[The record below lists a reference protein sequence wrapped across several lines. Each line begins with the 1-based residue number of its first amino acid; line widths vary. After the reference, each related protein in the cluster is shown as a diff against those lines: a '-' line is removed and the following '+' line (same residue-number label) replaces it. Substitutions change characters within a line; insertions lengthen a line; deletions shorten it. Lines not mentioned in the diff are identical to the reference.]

1 MKVNA
6 ITTAMPNN
14 RQANK
19 TKNENQTA
27 FKGGNLLGLV
37 GNIMQGIENQGYFA
51 SFLIQDTIGMTAPR
65 TITGFARDKDVTGKV
80 NTQEGFE
87 VFFREGL
94 TGPYMMAVA
103 PLVLF
108 ATTKF
113 CRSTNTNTNLIKRYG
128 EALKN
133 FVADSGITKVVKE
146 NSTEFKSRFSRYNI
160 EQIYRKSVPNDDAA
174 ATTIE
179 YILREFE
186 NVSSKDKKVRNQALK
201 NISEAINEKILETS
215 ENYYNLNKVVVGEG
229 HSGKQFNTKE
239 AIRALSDF
247 IEDAIVKN
255 PQAKDIDVQAAE
267 NIKNN
272 FAAKRILTN
281 VANIGLTL
289 GGLSVIPKI
298 YAKNDIS
305 PSAVTKQ
312 YIKDQVAKE
321 EETNETLSGEV
332 SFKARGINSDGIF
345 SKLGK
350 IITKNLPEKASELLE
365 YAGINFTK
373 TMFAGLSI
381 FGLLFPR
388 GLRAVNRAQVDENT
402 GKKDLSELWE
412 ILIRDTISSL
422 TVVFAVPILT
432 KVFVNMYEKK
442 LGFILTKKPNEERN
456 ALQRF
461 VDVINPYS
469 NLEVLSMADLDS
481 IYGNIDSKAKLLN
494 FANFVDKNGGDLEKI
509 LAKSENVGEMFNEN
523 TFTLE
528 SIKKLGKQEKNK
540 KIIDLFKNI
549 EATDSKAKHDLISKL
564 MKGTEGPKANKIAQ
578 TVRGLN
584 SLPGM
589 IATFV
594 ISPVLLGVLIPKL
607 TYKNSRKNAEAQ
619 LAK

>member
-1 MKVNA
+1 MKINA
-6 ITTAMPNN
+6 INSTVSNF
-14 RQANK
+14 RQP
-19 TKNENQTA
+19 ENQKRSDKTA
-27 FKGGNLLGLV
+27 FKGGGFLGVV
-37 GNIMQGIENQGYFA
+37 GNLMQGIENQGYFA
-51 SFLIQDTIGMTAPR
+51 SFLIQDTIGMTGPR
-65 TITGFARDKDVTGKV
+65 TITGFTRDRDVTGKI

-87 VFFREGL
+87 VLFREGL

-128 EALKN
+128 QELKK
-133 FVADSGITKVVKE
+133 FVSNSNTATAVKE
-146 NSTEFKSRFSRYNI
+146 TAAEFKSKFAKFNI
-160 EQIYRKSVPNDDAA
+160 EQIYRKTVPNDSE
-174 ATTIE
+174 ATATIE
-179 YILREFE
+179 RILDEFE
-186 NVSSKDKKVRNQALK
+186 SVSSKDKKVRNKALT
-201 NISEAINEKILETS
+201 NISEIINEKILETS
-215 ENYYNLNKVVVGEG
+215 ENYYSLNKVIVGEG

-255 PQAKDIDVQAAE
+255 PQAKEIDATAAE

-272 FAAKRILTN
+272 FATKRILTN
-281 VANIGLTL
+281 IANVALTL

-298 YAKNDIS
+298 YAKSDVP
-305 PSAVTKQ
+305 PSAMTIQ
-312 YIKDQVAKE
+312 YMKDQKAKE
-321 EETNETLSGEV
+321 NQLEEVNQNEV
-332 SFKARGINSDGIF
+332 AFKGKGINSGGIF
-345 SKLGK
+345 SKIGK
-350 IITKNLPEKASELLE
+350 IITEHMPEKMSELLE
-365 YAGINFTK
+365 YTGINFTK

-388 GLRAVNRAQVDENT
+388 GIRAVNRAQVDEKT
-402 GKKDLSELWE
+402 GKKDLSELKE
-412 ILIRDTISSL
+412 VLVRDTISSL

-432 KVFVNMYEKK
+432 KIFVNMYENS
-442 LGFILTKKPNEERN
+442 LGFILTKKPTEQRN
-456 ALQRF
+456 SFQKLL
-461 VDVINPYS
+461 DVLNPYS

-509 LAKSENVGEMFNEN
+509 LSKSENVKEMFNEG
-523 TFTLE
+523 TFKLE
-528 SIKKLGKQEKNK
+528 SIKNLTKQEKNR

-549 EATDSKAKHDLISKL
+549 EVADPKAKHDLISKL

-589 IATFV
+589 FATFV
-594 ISPVLLGVLIPKL
+594 ISPILLGVLIPKL
-607 TYKNSRKNAEAQ
+607 TYKNTRKNAEAQ
-619 LAK
+619 MNK